1 MTLNKSKHHAGNG
14 GMILQQSHKVG
25 LSRAFNHYG
34 LKSIN
39 LVFDD
44 INGYIDGHNVD
55 YSLRQAVGAGAK

>member
-1 MTLNKSKHHAGNG
+1 
-14 GMILQQSHKVG
+14 MILQQSHKVG